1 MSADLH
7 DFRDALRQAR
17 MRGHDLRAAH
27 PEVILLDAL
36 LRELRRVDRLV
47 QLLAGCE
54 REQSRNGAVG
64 LTTRA
69 KPVARELARSRVREA
84 EVRYEFSSLEKLLED
99 FRTDCERLGWRWSE

>member
-1 MSADLH
+1 MSGSSGMRAVRDSQNLQRSTLELPSGHRGARGVRLHRSVRGHLRADLH

-54 REQSRNGAVG
+54 REQSRNGTVG

-69 KPVARELARSRVREA
+69 K
-84 EVRYEFSSLEKLLED
+84 
-99 FRTDCERLGWRWSE
+99 